1 MRMPAM
7 TTLRWWDVAVGGS
20 LLLMGVLAGF
30 DDYRTGFGRA
40 GALLTLGV
48 IAACY
53 LGFGRRAIGGTAP
66 RIGTAA
72 AGAAGSRAATS
83 GPAVSTASAGRAA
96 TAFRCV
102 LIVGVGV
109 ATAFNP
115 SLATLQAIAFPLL
128 WTLTESFLAAVALSA
143 LLAASA
149 GTGLWLSLGGTD
161 SALIQAYA
169 TEGISFVFAI
179 AMGAWITRIA
189 HDGNTQRRLYEELS
203 VAQDELA
210 ALHRDAGSAA
220 ERERLAREIHDTIA
234 QSLTSLVMLAQ
245 RAGNELGPE
254 SGVRP
259 TVELIEDT
267 ARQALTEAR
276 TLVAAMSPVR
286 VGDSTLAET
295 LRRLAGRFE
304 RETGIQVRV
313 ILADTALDRLDG
325 LDRENEVVLLRCA
338 QEGLANVRKHS
349 RAGAASVRLERVGAD
364 AVLTVTDDGRGLGAY
379 EPAHENGFGLSGM
392 RDRLALVGGRLTVG
406 AGERGGTVLRVT
418 VPAAGAESAHTSV
431 ESVRGER

>member
-1 MRMPAM
+1 MRIPAM
-7 TTLRWWDVAVGGS
+7 TTVRWWDVAVGGS
-20 LLLMGVLAGF
+20 LLLMGVLAAS
-30 DDYRTGFGRA
+30 DTYRYGHELGRI
-40 GALLTLGV
+40 GALATLAAIGV
-48 IAACY
+48 GY
-53 LGFGRRAIGGTAP
+53 LWFGRRAIDCP
-66 RIGTAA
+66 
-72 AGAAGSRAATS
+72 S
-83 GPAVSTASAGRAA
+83 GRAA
-96 TAFRCV
+96 QSGLAATVFRGV

-109 ATAFNP
+109 AAAFNP

-128 WTLTESFLAAVALSA
+128 WTLTDSFLVSVVLSA

-149 GTGLWLSLGGTD
+149 AAGLWLGIGGTA
-161 SALIQAYA
+161 SALGQAAA

-189 HDGNTQRRLYEELS
+189 RDGATQRRLYEELS

-245 RAGNELGPE
+245 RAGNELGPD
-254 SGVRP
+254 SGARP

-295 LRRLAGRFE
+295 LRRLAARFE
-304 RETGIQVRV
+304 RETGIQVLV
-313 ILADTALDRLDG
+313 SVAAPGPDGLDG

-349 RAGAASVRLERVGAD
+349 RAGAASVRLERVGTD

-379 EPAHENGFGLSGM
+379 APAHENGFGLSGM
-392 RDRLALVGGRLTVG
+392 RDRLALVGGGLTVG
-406 AGERGGTVLRVT
+406 AGERGGTVLRVS
-418 VPAAGAESAHTSV
+418 VPAAGAEPGSGAVASAPAEPIRRTF
-431 ESVRGER
+431 

>member
-1 MRMPAM
+1 MRIPAM

-20 LLLMGVLAGF
+20 LLLMGVLAAA
-30 DDYRTGFGRA
+30 DQYRYGHELSRI
-40 GALLTLGV
+40 GALATLVAIGIGYV
-48 IAACY
+48 
-53 LGFGRRAIGGTAP
+53 GFGRRAIACPTGRT
-66 RIGTAA
+66 
-72 AGAAGSRAATS
+72 GSVALAAT
-83 GPAVSTASAGRAA
+83 V
-96 TAFRCV
+96 FRGV

-109 ATAFNP
+109 AAAFNP

-128 WTLTESFLAAVALSA
+128 WTLTDSFLVSVALSA

-149 GTGLWLSLGGTD
+149 GAGLWLGIGGTPA
-161 SALIQAYA
+161 ALGQAYA

-189 HDGNTQRRLYEELS
+189 RDGSTQRRLYEELS
-203 VAQDELA
+203 LAQDELA

-245 RAGNELGPE
+245 RAGSELGPD
-254 SGVRP
+254 SGARP

-276 TLVAAMSPVR
+276 SLVAAMSPVR

-313 ILADTALDRLDG
+313 ILADTGLDG

-349 RAGAASVRLERVGAD
+349 RAGAASVRLEHVGTD

-379 EPAHENGFGLSGM
+379 APAQENGFGLSGM

-418 VPAAGAESAHTSV
+418 VPAAEAGHPTISV
-431 ESVRGER
+431 ESARHER

>member
-1 MRMPAM
+1 MRIPAM

-20 LLLMGVLAGF
+20 LLLMGVLAAS
-30 DDYRTGFGRA
+30 DRYRYGHELGRI
-40 GALLTLGV
+40 GALATLAAIGV
-48 IAACY
+48 GY
-53 LGFGRRAIGGTAP
+53 LWFGRRAIHCPTG
-66 RIGTAA
+66 R
-72 AGAAGSRAATS
+72 AGHSRMAAT
-83 GPAVSTASAGRAA
+83 V
-96 TAFRCV
+96 FRGV

-109 ATAFNP
+109 AAAFNP

-128 WTLTESFLAAVALSA
+128 WTLTDSFLVSVAVSA

-149 GTGLWLSLGGTD
+149 AAGLWLGIGGTS
-161 SALIQAYA
+161 SALGQAAA

-189 HDGNTQRRLYEELS
+189 RDGATQRRLYEDLS

-245 RAGNELGPE
+245 RAGNELGPD
-254 SGVRP
+254 SGARL

-276 TLVAAMSPVR
+276 ALVAAMSPVR
-286 VGDSTLAET
+286 VGDSTLTET
-295 LRRLAGRFE
+295 VHRLAERFE

-313 ILADTALDRLDG
+313 SVAAPGLDRLG
-325 LDRENEVVLLRCA
+325 RENEVVLLRCA

-349 RAGAASVRLERVGAD
+349 RAGAASVRLERVGTD

-379 EPAHENGFGLSGM
+379 APAHENGFGLSGM

-406 AGERGGTVLRVT
+406 AGEGGGTVLQVT
-418 VPAAGAESAHTSV
+418 VPAAGAETCSGTGAAASAPAEPIRRSF
-431 ESVRGER
+431 

>member
-1 MRMPAM
+1 MRLPVT

-20 LLLMGVLAGF
+20 LLVMGVLAAADRYEHEF
-30 DDYRTGFGRA
+30 ARF
-40 GALLTLGV
+40 GALATLAV
-48 IAACY
+48 IGLAY
-53 LGFGRRAIGGTAP
+53 LAFGRRAIACPSGRTGS
-66 RIGTAA
+66 AA
-72 AGAAGSRAATS
+72 MAAT
-83 GPAVSTASAGRAA
+83 V
-96 TAFRCV
+96 FRGV

-109 ATAFNP
+109 AAAFNP

-128 WTLTESFLAAVALSA
+128 WTLTDSFLLSVALSA

-149 GTGLWLSLGGTD
+149 ATGLWLGIGGTPA
-161 SALIQAYA
+161 ALTQAYA

-189 HDGNTQRRLYEELS
+189 REGVTQRRLYQELS
-203 VAQDELA
+203 LAQDELA

-245 RAGNELGPE
+245 RAGNEVGPDAAA
-254 SGVRP
+254 RP
-259 TVELIEDT
+259 TIELIEDT

-295 LRRLAGRFE
+295 LRRLAERFE

-313 ILADTALDRLDG
+313 LLTDTGLDG

-349 RAGAASVRLERVGAD
+349 RAGTASVGLERFGTD

-379 EPAHENGFGLSGM
+379 SPAHENGFGLSGM

-406 AGERGGTVLRVT
+406 AGERGGTVLRAA
-418 VPAAGAESAHTSV
+418 VPASGAAPASGTGAAASALASAPAPAQPIRRTF
-431 ESVRGER
+431 